1 MIEKDIEI
9 DRYIKDF
16 NYLSRQ
22 TDELMVENR
31 VLREMANLPDNYGLN
46 LKEIKQAQKIEVEE

>member
-1 MIEKDIEI
+1 
-9 DRYIKDF
+9 
-16 NYLSRQ
+16 
-22 TDELMVENR
+22 MVENR